1 MSVMHA
7 VIALID
13 AVGESYG
20 AIDIRSVAIRD
31 GESWSNAM
39 AVVRLTYEDV
49 DSANARIHRL
59 SQCSRPVKSN
69 AIQICS
75 GIRPFSEWESLCTEL
90 QEAVLRIDG
99 LDLKLRKPIDLKKEN
114 GYLNFGI
121 SEIRPFDG
129 REWPSIKVKLDLGG
143 QSPLANNQLNQ
154 EVQLLGYSDPFE
166 AANVLCELNVG
177 LGQTNGADLFVSIPV
192 FATISSLQVDLSEK
206 SVDVVIERHK
216 SFSDLNAMTWVRGHS
231 TVVGAPFREHLE
243 IPSFTTKA
251 EGQIE
256 LAEGSVQFNELST
269 QDRLQVR
276 LVHPKIGEI
285 KREENSVRMFIPP
298 TERNILLAAVNKF
311 CDDAEL
317 DSLLTRPF
325 EIKAPRLSESA
336 MFELHVA
343 WLLGMFGLSTVVL
356 GEYEKLV
363 SRNTRV
369 VRTTLDILAVSQSR
383 RLLVPVACT
392 LNVPKAEDFGNL
404 RYASDILSREVFGD
418 TGVRVAPVLF
428 TSATGTPAYDRPED
442 SVDAIPIIDGDQM
455 KNVLKLLRVGGEAYF
470 FEYVINPFIGRLPV
484 ITGD

>member
-90 QEAVLRIDG
+90 QEAVLRIDS

-166 AANVLCELNVG
+166 AANVLG
-177 LGQTNGADLFVSIPV
+177 
-192 FATISSLQVDLSEK
+192 
-206 SVDVVIERHK
+206 
-216 SFSDLNAMTWVRGHS
+216 
-231 TVVGAPFREHLE
+231 
-243 IPSFTTKA
+243 
-251 EGQIE
+251 
-256 LAEGSVQFNELST
+256 
-269 QDRLQVR
+269 
-276 LVHPKIGEI
+276 
-285 KREENSVRMFIPP
+285 
-298 TERNILLAAVNKF
+298 
-311 CDDAEL
+311 
-317 DSLLTRPF
+317 
-325 EIKAPRLSESA
+325 
-336 MFELHVA
+336 
-343 WLLGMFGLSTVVL
+343 
-356 GEYEKLV
+356 
-363 SRNTRV
+363 
-369 VRTTLDILAVSQSR
+369 
-383 RLLVPVACT
+383 
-392 LNVPKAEDFGNL
+392 
-404 RYASDILSREVFGD
+404 
-418 TGVRVAPVLF
+418 
-428 TSATGTPAYDRPED
+428 
-442 SVDAIPIIDGDQM
+442 
-455 KNVLKLLRVGGEAYF
+455 
-470 FEYVINPFIGRLPV
+470 
-484 ITGD
+484 